1 MLKILKLSLVFV
13 FLAAGIFVLCF
24 SSRSSGVLPS
34 SEAAAVVDSS
44 APAKKL
50 YLNNC
55 ARCHG
60 ADGKS
65 QTNLGRETDATDLTD
80 SFVKKMSRKRVTNVI
95 NNGADGMPA
104 FGKKLSK
111 KEISSLVNYVRTL

>member
-1 MLKILKLSLVFV
+1 MRKIFKLGLVFV
-13 FLAAGIFVLCF
+13 FLATGVFVLCF

-34 SEAAAVVDSS
+34 SEAAVVDS
-44 APAKKL
+44 APVQKL

-65 QTNLGRETDATDLTD
+65 QTALGKQTDATDLTD

-95 NNGADGMPA
+95 TNGADGMPA

-111 KEISSLVNYVRTL
+111 TEISSLVNYIRGL

>member
-1 MLKILKLSLVFV
+1 MRKILKLSLVFV
-13 FLAAGIFVLCF
+13 FLTAAVVFVLRF
-24 SSRSSGVLPS
+24 SPRS
-34 SEAAAVVDSS
+34 SEAAAVDNNA
-44 APAKKL
+44 APAGKL

-65 QTNLGRETDATDLTD
+65 QTELGKKIDATDLTD
-80 SFVKKMSRKRVTNVI
+80 SFVKKMSRKKVTNAI
-95 NNGADGMPA
+95 TNGADGMPA

-111 KEISSLVNYVRTL
+111 KEISSLVNYIRTL